1 MVNSTRRSF
10 IDNRDWVSSRP
21 SSSAWGCFWR
31 LRFGLQLNC
40 WAQFMSGL
48 SACGYVQIIRI
59 DIKQAFQIFAYITIK
74 LFEKHNFSSL
84 IFGSSKI
91 IKHLQTHSIWISI
104 VSPSKLCLNKRDKSN
119 EGFHFLLSRQIPL
132 LFIWAEMLSAFFLL
146 ALRDSPLIKQ
156 FNYEWMVDDQSELN
170 DFREWLVK
178 LPNNS
183 SELTSN
189 RRHWEL
195 WNGKVF
201 LLTIT
206 KIFLHQ
212 PSKAQDMLRSLL
224 HEK

>member
-1 MVNSTRRSF
+1 MVNSARRSL

-48 SACGYVQIIRI
+48 SACGYVQFIRI

-74 LFEKHNFSSL
+74 LFVKHNFSSL

-119 EGFHFLLSRQIPL
+119 EGFHFSLSRQIPL
-132 LFIWAEMLSAFFLL
+132 LFIWAEILSAFFC
-146 ALRDSPLIKQ
+146 
-156 FNYEWMVDDQSELN
+156 
-170 DFREWLVK
+170 
-178 LPNNS
+178 
-183 SELTSN
+183 
-189 RRHWEL
+189 
-195 WNGKVF
+195 
-201 LLTIT
+201 
-206 KIFLHQ
+206 
-212 PSKAQDMLRSLL
+212 
-224 HEK
+224 